1 MIYCLYK
8 IEYDGDNMEKIRV
21 FETFSGI
28 GAQNKALK
36 NSKLKYEVVA
46 TSDWF
51 IDAILAYDAIHCKK
65 KKIKVPSYEKQLK
78 YLEKFT
84 FSNDS
89 VKPCTNLSK
98 KRPEEIEKLYIA
110 NKRTKNLG
118 SITEIHAKD
127 IPSHDL
133 LTYSFPCQD
142 LSTGGKTKGMKKG
155 SGTRSGLLWEI
166 ERILSELNE
175 ENRLPKYLLME
186 NVKAILA
193 PSNKKDFE
201 MWQEFL
207 KGLGYKNEVMVLS
220 GIYFGVP
227 QDRARCFM
235 VSILGDEEPHIEEK
249 LKKTLYPVEDIDKF
263 LRTDYSNE
271 IYKKEADEAQLP
283 KTVSREVMW
292 EINKRDINKLTY
304 FNTITCNMDRQNN
317 AGMILYDGPKGDSY
331 RLLTARE
338 AFLLMGFSEKDYEN
352 VKELGL
358 SYRKTIKLA
367 GNSIVVPVLEA
378 IFKAMFEE
386 DKNDED

>member
-1 MIYCLYK
+1 MS
-8 IEYDGDNMEKIRV
+8 KIRV

-36 NSKLKYEVVA
+36 NANIDYEIVA

-51 IDAILAYDAIHCKK
+51 INAILAYDAIHCKN
-65 KKIKVPSYEKQLK
+65 KKIKVPSYDKQVE
-78 YLEKFT
+78 YLSKFT

-89 VKPCTNLSK
+89 VKPYKDITKLGK
-98 KRPEEIEKLYIA
+98 EEIEKLYVA

-118 SITEIHAKD
+118 SITEIHSSD
-127 IPSHDL
+127 IPDHDL

-142 LSTGGKTKGMKKG
+142 LSTGGLTKGMKKG

-166 ERILSELNE
+166 ERILNELNE

-193 PSNKKDFE
+193 PSNENDFK
-201 MWQEFL
+201 MWKRFL
-207 KGLGYKNEVMVLS
+207 KKLGYESEEMVLS

-235 VSILGDEEPHIEEK
+235 VSKLGEK
-249 LKKTLYPVEDIDKF
+249 PNIKSKLNGNLYPEKDIKKF
-263 LRTDYSNE
+263 LRTDYTNE
-271 IYKKEADEAQLP
+271 VYKQEADEAQLP
-283 KTVSREVMW
+283 RTESRERMW
-292 EINKRDINKLTY
+292 NTNKRDINKLTY

-317 AGMILYDGPKGDSY
+317 AGMILYDGPKGNSY
-331 RLLTARE
+331 RLLTTRE
-338 AFLLMGFSEKDYEN
+338 AFLLMGFTEKDYEN

-386 DKNDED
+386 ENSCKK

>member
-1 MIYCLYK
+1 M
-8 IEYDGDNMEKIRV
+8 NKIRV

-36 NSKLKYEVVA
+36 NSKLKYEIVA

-51 IDAILAYDAIHCKK
+51 IDAILAYDAIHCKNK
-65 KKIKVPSYEKQLK
+65 KVIVPSYEEQLK
-78 YLEKFT
+78 YLENFT

-89 VKPCTNLSK
+89 VKPCTNLLK
-98 KRPEEIEKLYIA
+98 KKPEEIEKLYIA

-118 SITEIHAKD
+118 SITEIHSNM
-127 IPSHDL
+127 IPDHDL

-166 ERILSELNE
+166 ERILGELNE

-201 MWQEFL
+201 MWKEYL
-207 KGLGYKNEVMVLS
+207 KDLGYKNEVMVLS
-220 GIYFGVP
+220 GIYFGIP

-235 VSILGDEEPHIEEK
+235 VSVLGEGEPHIEEK

-263 LRTDYSNE
+263 LRTDYTNE
-271 IYKKEADEAQLP
+271 TYKKEADEAQLP
-283 KTVSREVMW
+283 KTISRELMW
-292 EINKRDINKLTY
+292 KINKRDINKLTY

-317 AGMILYDGPKGDSY
+317 AGMILYDGPKGESY

-378 IFKAMFEE
+378 IFKAIFEE
-386 DKNDED
+386 DGNNDNKSTN

>member
-1 MIYCLYK
+1 MS
-8 IEYDGDNMEKIRV
+8 KIRV

-36 NSKLKYEVVA
+36 NANIDYEVVA

-51 IDAILAYDAIHCKK
+51 INAILAYDAIHCKRK
-65 KKIKVPSYEKQLK
+65 SIKVPSYEKQLE
-78 YLEKFT
+78 YLNKFT

-89 VKPCTNLSK
+89 VKPYKDITRLGKS
-98 KRPEEIEKLYIA
+98 EIEKLYIA

-118 SITEIHAKD
+118 SITEIHASD
-127 IPSHDL
+127 IPDHDL

-142 LSTGGKTKGMKKG
+142 LSTGGLTKGMKKG

-166 ERILSELNE
+166 ERILNELNE
-175 ENRLPKYLLME
+175 EGRLPKYLLME

-193 PSNKKDFE
+193 PSNEKDFK
-201 MWQEFL
+201 MWKKFL
-207 KGLGYKNEVMVLS
+207 KSLGYENEEMVLS

-235 VSILGDEEPHIEEK
+235 VSKLGEKPNVKSK
-249 LKKTLYPVEDIDKF
+249 LKGTLYPEKDIKKF

-271 IYKKEADEAQLP
+271 IYKQEADEAQLP
-283 KTVSREVMW
+283 RTESRERMW
-292 EINKRDINKLTY
+292 NTNKRDINKLTY

-317 AGMILYDGPKGDSY
+317 AGMILYDGPKGNSY
-331 RLLTARE
+331 RLLTTRE

-378 IFKAMFEE
+378 IFKAMFEGE
-386 DKNDED
+386 

>member
-1 MIYCLYK
+1 MK
-8 IEYDGDNMEKIRV
+8 KIRV
-21 FETFSGI
+21 FETFAGI
-28 GAQNKALK
+28 GAQNKAFK
-36 NSKLKYEVVA
+36 NSKLDYEIVA

-65 KKIKVPSYEKQLK
+65 KRVKVPSYEEQIK
-78 YLEKFT
+78 YLEQFT

-89 VKPCTNLSK
+89 VKPCTNLIK
-98 KRPEEIEKLYIA
+98 KKPEEIEKLYIA
-110 NKRTKNLG
+110 NKRVKNLG
-118 SITEIHAKD
+118 SITEIHAD
-127 IPSHDL
+127 IIPDHDL

-166 ERILSELNE
+166 ERILKELSEQ
-175 ENRLPKYLLME
+175 NRLPKYLLME

-193 PSNKKDFE
+193 PSNEKDFK
-201 MWQEFL
+201 MWQNFL
-207 KGLGYKNEVMVLS
+207 RKLGYENEVMVLS
-220 GIYFGVP
+220 GKYFGVP

-235 VSILGDEEPHIEEK
+235 VSKFREKPHIKEK
-249 LKKTLYPVEDIDKF
+249 LKLNLYPEKNIKKF
-263 LRTDYSNE
+263 LRMDYTNE
-271 IYKKEADEAQLP
+271 VYKKEADEAQLP
-283 KTVSREVMW
+283 RTESRERMW
-292 EINKRDINKLTY
+292 KTNKRDINKLTY

-378 IFKAMFEE
+378 IFKAMFGDEE
-386 DKNDED
+386 KCKK

>member
-1 MIYCLYK
+1 MK
-8 IEYDGDNMEKIRV
+8 KIRV

-36 NSKLKYEVVA
+36 NSRLDYEVVA

-51 IDAILAYDAIHCKK
+51 IDAILAYDAIHCKDE
-65 KKIKVPSYEKQLK
+65 KISVPSYEKQIE
-78 YLEKFT
+78 YLSKFT
-84 FSNDS
+84 FSGDS
-89 VKPCTNLSK
+89 VKPYHNLMKKSK
-98 KRPEEIEKLYIA
+98 KEIKKLYIA

-118 SITEIHAKD
+118 SITEITSKV
-127 IPSHDL
+127 IPDHDL

-142 LSTGGKTKGMKKG
+142 LSTGGKTRGMSKG

-166 ERILSELNE
+166 ERILGELNNE
-175 ENRLPKYLLME
+175 GRLPKYLLME

-201 MWQEFL
+201 MWKNFL
-207 KGLGYKNEVMVLS
+207 EDLGYKNEVMVLS

-235 VSILGDEEPHIEEK
+235 VSILGNKKPKIEK
-249 LKKTLYPVEDIDKF
+249 RLKKNLYPASDIKKF
-263 LRTDYSNE
+263 LKTDYTNKT
-271 IYKKEADEAQLP
+271 YKKEADEAQLP
-283 KTVSREVMW
+283 RTRSRELMW
-292 EINKRDINKLTY
+292 NINKRNVENLTY

-317 AGMILYDGPKGDSY
+317 AGMILYDGPKGNSY

-338 AFLLMGFSEKDYEN
+338 AFLLMGFSEEDFEN
-352 VKELGL
+352 VKKLGL
-358 SYRKTIKLA
+358 SYRKMIKLA

-378 IFKAMFEE
+378 IFKVMFEE
-386 DKNDED
+386 K

>member
-1 MIYCLYK
+1 MS
-8 IEYDGDNMEKIRV
+8 KIRV

-36 NSKLKYEVVA
+36 NLNMDYEVVA

-51 IDAILAYDAIHCKK
+51 INAILAYDAIHCSDKT
-65 KKIKVPSYEKQLK
+65 IEVPSYEKQIE
-78 YLEKFT
+78 YLNKFT

-89 VKPCTNLSK
+89 VKPYKDITKLGK
-98 KRPEEIEKLYIA
+98 KEIEKLYIA

-118 SITEIHAKD
+118 SITEIHASN
-127 IPSHDL
+127 IPDHDL

-142 LSTGGKTKGMKKG
+142 LSTGGLTKGMKKG

-166 ERILSELNE
+166 ERILNELNKE
-175 ENRLPKYLLME
+175 GRLPKYLLME

-193 PSNKKDFE
+193 PSNESDFKMWKK
-201 MWQEFL
+201 FL
-207 KGLGYKNEVMVLS
+207 KGLGYENEEMVLS

-235 VSILGDEEPHIEEK
+235 VSKLGEK
-249 LKKTLYPVEDIDKF
+249 PNVKSRLKETLYPEKDIKKF

-271 IYKKEADEAQLP
+271 AYKQEADEAQLP
-283 KTVSREVMW
+283 RTESRERMW
-292 EINKRDINKLTY
+292 NTNKRDINKLTY

-317 AGMILYDGPKGDSY
+317 AGMILYNGPKGNSY

-338 AFLLMGFSEKDYEN
+338 AFLLMGFTEKDYEN
-352 VKELGL
+352 VKNLGL

-378 IFKAMFEE
+378 IFKTMFEE
-386 DKNDED
+386 DE

>member
-1 MIYCLYK
+1 M
-8 IEYDGDNMEKIRV
+8 DKIRV

-36 NSKLKYEVVA
+36 NLDLNYEVVA

-51 IDAILAYDAIHCKK
+51 IDAILAYDAIHCDN
-65 KKIKVPSYEKQLK
+65 KKIEIPSYEEQIK
-78 YLEKFT
+78 YLNKFT
-84 FSNDS
+84 FSSDS
-89 VKPCTNLSK
+89 VKPCNLDK
-98 KRPEEIEKLYIA
+98 KSRKEIEKLYVA

-118 SITEIHAKD
+118 SITEIHSNV
-127 IPSHDL
+127 IPDHDL

-166 ERILSELNE
+166 ERILNELE
-175 ENRLPKYLLME
+175 KEGRLPKYLLME

-193 PSNKKDFE
+193 DSNKKDFE
-201 MWQEFL
+201 KWKRFL
-207 KGLGYKNEVMVLS
+207 WKKGYKNQVMTLS
-220 GIYFGVP
+220 GIFFGVP

-235 VSILGDEEPHIEEK
+235 VSVLGKKPHIKGK
-249 LKKTLYPVEDIDKF
+249 LKGALYPEQDIAQF
-263 LRTDYSNE
+263 LRMDYENE
-271 IYKKEADEAQLP
+271 TYKKEADEAQLP
-283 KTVSREVMW
+283 RTKSRELMW

-317 AGMILYDGPKGDSY
+317 AGMILYDGPKGNSY

-338 AFLLMGFSEKDYEN
+338 AFLLMGFSEDDYEN
-352 VKELGL
+352 VKSLGL
-358 SYRKTIKLA
+358 SYRKMVKLA

-378 IFKAMFEE
+378 IFKAIFEDVNNE
-386 DKNDED
+386 KNSSTN

>member
-1 MIYCLYK
+1 MS
-8 IEYDGDNMEKIRV
+8 KIRV

-36 NSKLKYEVVA
+36 NANIDYEIVA

-51 IDAILAYDAIHCKK
+51 MDAILAYDAIHCSN
-65 KKIKVPSYEKQLK
+65 KKIKVPSYEKQIE
-78 YLEKFT
+78 YLNKFT

-89 VKPCTNLSK
+89 VKPFNDISRLSK
-98 KRPEEIEKLYIA
+98 EKVERLYIA
-110 NKRTKNLG
+110 NKRTRNLG
-118 SITEIHAKD
+118 SITEIHGSD
-127 IPSHDL
+127 VPDHDL

-142 LSTGGKTKGMKKG
+142 LSTGGLTRGMKKG

-166 ERILSELNE
+166 ERILSELDE
-175 ENRLPKYLLME
+175 EGRLPKYLLME

-201 MWQEFL
+201 MWKKFL
-207 KGLGYKNEVMVLS
+207 ISLGYQSEEMVLR

-227 QDRARCFM
+227 QDRSRCFM
-235 VSILGDEEPHIEEK
+235 VSKLGEKPNVKSK
-249 LKKTLYPVEDIDKF
+249 LKGKIYPEQDIKKF
-263 LRTDYSNE
+263 LRTDYTNE
-271 IYKKEADEAQLP
+271 IYKQEADEAQLP
-283 KTVSREVMW
+283 KTKSRELMW

-317 AGMILYDGPKGDSY
+317 AGMILYDGAKGNSY
-331 RLLTARE
+331 RLLTGRE
-338 AFLLMGFSEKDYEN
+338 AFLLMGFTEKDYEN
-352 VKELGL
+352 VKRLGL

-378 IFKAMFEE
+378 IFRAMFEE
-386 DKNDED
+386 ESPCKK

>member
-1 MIYCLYK
+1 
-8 IEYDGDNMEKIRV
+8 MEKIRV

-36 NSKLKYEVVA
+36 NLGLDYKIVA

-51 IDAILAYDAIHCKK
+51 IDAILAYDAIHCRN
-65 KKIKVPSYEKQLK
+65 KKIKIPSYEKQIE
-78 YLEKFT
+78 YLNKFT
-84 FSNDS
+84 FSGDS
-89 VKPCTNLSK
+89 VKPYGKITK
-98 KRPEEIEKLYIA
+98 KNPEEIEKLYIA

-118 SITEIHAKD
+118 SITEIHSNM
-127 IPSHDL
+127 IPDHDL

-142 LSTGGKTKGMKKG
+142 LSTGGKTRGMKKG

-166 ERILSELNE
+166 ERILSELKQ

-201 MWQEFL
+201 MWQKFL
-207 KGLGYKNEVMVLS
+207 KKLGYENEVMVLS

-235 VSILGDEEPHIEEK
+235 VSKLGEKPNIK
-249 LKKTLYPVEDIDKF
+249 LKLKGDLYPEKNIKKF
-263 LRTDYSNE
+263 LRTDYTNP
-271 IYKKEADEAQLP
+271 IYKKEADDAQLP
-283 KTVSREVMW
+283 RTESRERMW
-292 EINKRDINKLTY
+292 KINKRDINKLKY

-317 AGMILYDGPKGDSY
+317 AGMIVYDGPKGDSY

-338 AFLLMGFSEKDYEN
+338 AFLLMGFSENDYDN
-352 VKELGL
+352 VKKLGF

-378 IFKAMFEE
+378 IFRAMFG
-386 DKNDED
+386 DEK

>member
-1 MIYCLYK
+1 MK
-8 IEYDGDNMEKIRV
+8 KIRV

-36 NSKLKYEVVA
+36 NSKLSYEIVA

-65 KKIKVPSYEKQLK
+65 KKISIPSYEEQLK

-84 FSNDS
+84 FSSDS
-89 VKPCTNLSK
+89 VKVCRNLSK
-98 KRPEEIEKLYIA
+98 RKPEDIEKLYVA

-118 SITEIHAKD
+118 SITEIHSTI
-127 IPSHDL
+127 IPDHDL

-142 LSTGGKTKGMKKG
+142 LSTGGKTKGMRKG

-166 ERILSELNE
+166 ERILSELDN

-201 MWQEFL
+201 MWIKFL
-207 KGLGYKNEVMVLS
+207 ENLGYKNEVMVLS

-235 VSILGDEEPHIEEK
+235 VSILGNEKPNIQQK
-249 LKKTLYPVEDIDKF
+249 LKQNLYPVEDIKKF
-263 LRTDYSNE
+263 LRMDYENE
-271 IYKKEADEAQLP
+271 IYRQEANEAQLP
-283 KTVSREVMW
+283 RTESREEMW
-292 EINKRDINKLTY
+292 RINQRDTENLTY
-304 FNTITCNMDRQNN
+304 FNTITCNLDRQNN

-338 AFLLMGFSEKDYEN
+338 AFLLMGFSEKDFEN

-358 SYRKTIKLA
+358 SYRKMIKLA

-378 IFKAMFEE
+378 IFKAIFEE
-386 DKNDED
+386 EQK

>member
-1 MIYCLYK
+1 MK
-8 IEYDGDNMEKIRV
+8 KIRV

-36 NSKLKYEVVA
+36 NSKLKYEIVA

-51 IDAILAYDAIHCKK
+51 IDAILAYDAIHCKNK
-65 KKIKVPSYEKQLK
+65 KVKIPSYEKQLQ

-89 VKPCTNLSK
+89 VKPCTNLKKKSK
-98 KRPEEIEKLYIA
+98 EEIEKLYIA
-110 NKRTKNLG
+110 IKRTRNIG
-118 SITEIHAKD
+118 SITEIHANI
-127 IPSHDL
+127 IPDHDL

-166 ERILSELNE
+166 ERILSELNS

-193 PSNKKDFE
+193 PSNEKDFK
-201 MWQEFL
+201 MWKKFL
-207 KGLGYKNEVMVLS
+207 KSLGYENEVMVLS

-235 VSILGDEEPHIEEK
+235 VSKLGEKPRIKEK
-249 LKKTLYPVEDIDKF
+249 LKGSLYPEKDIEKF
-263 LRTDYSNE
+263 LRMDYTNE
-271 IYKKEADEAQLP
+271 VYKQEADEAQLP
-283 KTVSREVMW
+283 RTESRERMW
-292 EINKRDINKLTY
+292 NINKRDLNKLTY

-317 AGMILYDGPKGDSY
+317 AGMILYDGPKGNSY
-331 RLLTARE
+331 RLLTTRE

-386 DKNDED
+386 ENVCKE

>member
-1 MIYCLYK
+1 MK
-8 IEYDGDNMEKIRV
+8 KIRV

-36 NSKLKYEVVA
+36 NSGLDYEAVA

-51 IDAILAYDAIHCKK
+51 IDAILAYDAIHCKDE
-65 KKIKVPSYEKQLK
+65 KISVPSYEKQIE
-78 YLEKFT
+78 YLSKFT
-84 FSNDS
+84 FSGDS
-89 VKPCTNLSK
+89 VKPYHNLMKKSK
-98 KRPEEIEKLYIA
+98 MEIKKLYIA

-118 SITEIHAKD
+118 SITEITSKV
-127 IPSHDL
+127 IPDHDL

-142 LSTGGKTKGMKKG
+142 LSTGGKTRGMSKG

-166 ERILSELNE
+166 ERILGELNNE
-175 ENRLPKYLLME
+175 GRLPKYLLME

-201 MWQEFL
+201 MWKNFL
-207 KGLGYKNEVMVLS
+207 EDLGYKNEVMVLS

-235 VSILGDEEPHIEEK
+235 VSILGNKKPKIEK
-249 LKKTLYPVEDIDKF
+249 RLKKNLYPASDIKKF
-263 LRTDYSNE
+263 LKTDYTNKT
-271 IYKKEADEAQLP
+271 YKKEADEAQLP
-283 KTVSREVMW
+283 RTRSRELMW
-292 EINKRDINKLTY
+292 NINKRDVENLTY

-317 AGMILYDGPKGDSY
+317 AGMILYDGPKGNSY

-338 AFLLMGFSEKDYEN
+338 AFLLMGFSEEDFEN
-352 VKELGL
+352 VKKLGL
-358 SYRKTIKLA
+358 SYRKMIKLA

-378 IFKAMFEE
+378 IFKVMFEE
-386 DKNDED
+386 K